1 MTLPTRPIRAA
12 RPWRKNPTLSALT
25 LLGLLAAPCLEGR
38 AQSASTAPAA
48 PAEPEV
54 EATEVVEADDEIED
68 FVVEATIM
76 EEFLQSLTMRTEA
89 DLSLDLLSAE
99 DLSKFAASDVADAL
113 KRIPGVSLVGGG
125 TGGQFAIIRGLE
137 DRYSSTTFNGAP
149 VPSPDPTRQSVQLDL
164 FPSDIV
170 SNLSV
175 GKNFVP
181 EVPSNSAGGSLD
193 IKTLDYPDATTVKL
207 TLGTGFEEEARK
219 RFLEYDDGSTV
230 GREADPS
237 DIIESDVGATV
248 GGRAGLFDRE
258 VRFKALVTH
267 EIDYTTYQGFQETLE
282 PEPRGEISAGG
293 QTFVTRTGGLAKGEL
308 GLSSGRFDQT
318 QSTREAQLTG
328 FLGLGADLDEEGSHR
343 VDATYFHTESDL
355 TTVELRENGYFP
367 GYDYTELID
376 ATNSGDLESLIPGG
390 LTLVGTIESRLGPNA
405 LRGLVTENP
414 DRGALWFANFGRSTS
429 FENERD
435 LDIYQLNGAHDF
447 DLLEGLKVTWAANYA
462 TTTQKETSLG
472 MRFFY
477 EPCGYSGSY
486 PCAGGAS
493 PIPVPTQF
501 PVTASAL
508 GPGTYFASG
517 TSGGI
522 VSSRIDVD
530 EHQYF
535 ARADAEQDLDL
546 GERVALNLK
555 AGLWWEQ
562 ARREVD
568 SFFVETVTVSGRS
581 QWLIGAPTLNQLG
594 GTLFGSFDPAS
605 GDRNATAEASR
616 EITAGHLSARLTLFE
631 DLDLLGGLRI
641 EKIFIDSKND
651 PFTGEPSLGGRPGT
665 FPSAYL
671 FFDRLDN
678 PATGETSPRPGVIY
692 NDQLLGIKVPIDPNT
707 GIVDLLTEEEI
718 RSVANGEIDELKVL
732 PSAGF
737 AYRPIEGAVLRASY
751 SETVARPSFR
761 EIGYYVNV
769 QPGTDERFVGNPQ
782 LTLSKVHS
790 IDARVEYVYGEFS
803 DLVAFSSFYKTI
815 DDPIES
821 IVLRN
826 PVDLDS
832 GSAALFRT
840 YFNNPN
846 TARLF
851 GIEVEARKT
860 FDFVRQLGADFV
872 GVELLD
878 YFSIGGNFTWIDA
891 SVARTEGEL
900 ARSTPFFSVVPGD
913 DFRFSR
919 MSRKRRLFGQP
930 EWIGNADVTFNHP
943 DWGTQLTLAV
953 FAISDVLDA
962 AGSVS
967 LDGGGNPASLT
978 LDRYFDSFHQL
989 DLVGSQE
996 IWKGVTLKVSV
1007 KNLTDTARRRIYDRR
1022 QTAQTYV
1029 ERTRRQG
1036 RDWSFSIGYSV
1047 DF

>member
-1 MTLPTRPIRAA
+1 MTLPTRLLRASQ
-12 RPWRKNPTLSALT
+12 PWLRKPALCLLA
-25 LLGLLAAPCLEGR
+25 LLGLLSFASREGR
-38 AQSASTAPAA
+38 AQLAPAA
-48 PAEPEV
+48 PAQPDAES
-54 EATEVVEADDEIED
+54 TEVVQADDEIED
-68 FVVEATIM
+68 FVVEAAIM
-76 EEFLQSLTMRTEA
+76 EEILQGLSMRIES

-113 KRIPGVSLVGGG
+113 KRIPGVSLVSGG

-164 FPSDIV
+164 FPSDVV

-181 EVPSNSAGGSLD
+181 DVPSNSAGGSLD
-193 IKTLDYPDATTVKL
+193 IKTLDYPETTTFKI
-207 TLGTGFEEEARK
+207 TLGSGFEDEARK
-219 RFLEYDDGSTV
+219 RFLEFDDGSTI
-230 GREADPS
+230 GRESDPT
-237 DIIESDVGATV
+237 DIIESDVGASV
-248 GGRAGLFDRE
+248 GGRTGLFDRE
-258 VRFKALVTH
+258 IRFKALVTH
-267 EIDYTTYQGFQETLE
+267 EIDYTTLQGFQETLE
-282 PEPRGEISAGG
+282 PEPRGEFTAGE
-293 QTFVTRTGGLAKGEL
+293 QTIITRTGGLAKGEL
-308 GLSSGRFDQT
+308 GLSAGRFDQT

-328 FLGLGADLDEEGSHR
+328 FVGLGADLDEEGAHR

-367 GYDYTELID
+367 DYDYTELVD
-376 ATNSGDLESLIPGG
+376 ATNNGDLESLIPGG
-390 LTLVGTIESRLGPNA
+390 LALVGTLESRLGPNA
-405 LRGLVTENP
+405 LRGVVTENP
-414 DRGALWFANFGRSTS
+414 DRGALWFANFGRSTA
-429 FENERD
+429 FENQRD

-447 DLLEGLKVTWAANYA
+447 DLLEGLKVTWAASYA
-462 TTTQKETSLG
+462 TTTQQESSLG
-472 MRFFY
+472 MRYFY

-493 PIPVPTQF
+493 PIAVPTRF
-501 PVTASAL
+501 PVTPSAL

-522 VSSRIDVD
+522 VSSQIDVD

-535 ARADAEQDLDL
+535 ARVDAEQDVELDD
-546 GERVALNLK
+546 RVSLNLK

-562 ARREVD
+562 AEREVD
-568 SFFVETVTVSGRS
+568 SFFVESVTVSGRS
-581 QWLIGAPTLNQLG
+581 QWLIDSPTLAGLG
-594 GTLFGSFDPAS
+594 GTLFDRFDPAT

-616 EITAGHLSARLTLFE
+616 EITAGHLSARLTLFD

-641 EKIFIDSKND
+641 EKIFIDTKND

-678 PATGETSPRPGVIY
+678 PATGEPSPRPGVIF
-692 NDQLLGIKVPIDPNT
+692 NDQLLGIKVPVDPNT
-707 GIVDLLTEEEI
+707 GLVDLLTEEQI
-718 RSVANGEIDELKVL
+718 RSVANGEIDELEVL

-751 SETVARPSFR
+751 SETIARPSFR
-761 EIGYYVNV
+761 ELGYYVNV

-782 LTLSKVHS
+782 LGLSKVHS
-790 IDARVEYVYGEFS
+790 IDTRAEYVFGEFS
-803 DLVAFSSFYKTI
+803 DLVAFSAFYKTI

-826 PVDLDS
+826 PIDLDS

-860 FDFVRQLGADFV
+860 FDFIRQLGADFL
-872 GVELLD
+872 GIELLD
-878 YFSIGGNFTWIDA
+878 YFSVGGNFTWIDA
-891 SVARTEGEL
+891 RVARTEGEL
-900 ARSTPFFSVVPGD
+900 ARSTNFFSVLPGD
-913 DFRFSR
+913 DFRFAR

-930 EWIGNADVTFNHP
+930 EWIGNADLTFNHP
-943 DWGTQLTLAV
+943 DWGTQVTLAV

-1007 KNLTDTARRRIYDRR
+1007 KNLTDTARRRIYDRK

-1036 RDWSFSIGYSV
+1036 QDWSIALGYSV